1 MTMTFGELVRLQLH
15 RQGLSLSDLAARTGQ
30 TRQNLSNKMQRD
42 DFRESEMYAIAA
54 ALGCTLTLAL
64 APDGSITGGR

>member
-1 MTMTFGELVRLQLH
+1 MEMTFAEQVRLLLR

-42 DFRESEMYAIAA
+42 DFRESEMQQIAEA
-54 ALGCTLTLAL
+54 MGCTVTVRLE
-64 APDGSITGGR
+64 PKEE